1 MKVGNYE
8 FALKGVKHFEA
19 GSEETECFVATL
31 YVNGK
36 KLAYCDNKGYGG
48 PTNVCFFPE
57 TEKLGNE
64 IEAFL
69 EKQPKIKPEGYDF
82 ELDLDLEYIVDDLLE
97 KYLQAK
103 EHQKMMR
110 KTEKALL
117 FKAKDGGHYLYQ
129 WQDKKLTIDTLLKRP
144 SGRRVIKITIER
156 EIAKGAVLV
165 NENIPVELLPT
176 KK

>member
-8 FALKGVKHFEA
+8 FALRGVKHFEA

-36 KLAYCDNKGYGG
+36 KLAYCENDGHGG
-48 PTNVCFFPE
+48 STNVRFFPE
-57 TEKLGNE
+57 TCKLEEK

-69 EKQPKIKPEGYDF
+69 KTQPKIKPEGYDF

-117 FKAKDGGHYLYQ
+117 FKEKGGGHYLIS
-129 WQDKKLTIDTLLKRP
+129 WKDKKVTIDTLLKMP
-144 SGRRVIKITIER
+144 NGRQSIKNIIER
-156 EIAKGAVLV
+156 ETAKGAVLV